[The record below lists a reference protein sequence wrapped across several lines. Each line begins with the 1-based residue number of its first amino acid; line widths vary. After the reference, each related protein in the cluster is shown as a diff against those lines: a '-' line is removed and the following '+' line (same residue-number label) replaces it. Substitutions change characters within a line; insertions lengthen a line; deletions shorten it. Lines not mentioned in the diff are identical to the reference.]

1 MIFQLIFLKNS
12 QEESKMQEYE
22 KQETR
27 PKNIE
32 HKFDVKV
39 STAVCRIF
47 KLKRSWARKSRRKNK
62 RVYIVIG

>member
-1 MIFQLIFLKNS
+1 MIFQLDFLKNS
-12 QEESKMQEYE
+12 QEGSKMQEYE

-27 PKNIE
+27 PKSIE
-32 HKFDVKV
+32 HKFDAKV

-47 KLKRSWARKSRRKNK
+47 KLKRSRARKSRGKFK